1 MRFVL
6 LMALREIRAS
16 WRRLLFFFVCV
27 AIGVGAIV
35 ALRSMIQTVRNG
47 LTRESRSLLAAD
59 VAIGTN
65 RPWTPEVRGDLEQR
79 LGAAPILA
87 RQETVDVV
95 TMVRPPDGKGEAVA
109 RMVELRGVEAG
120 FPFYGT
126 VRLQDGQP
134 FSHALLANR
143 GALVRPELLTQ
154 LGIVVGDEL
163 LVGGKPFTIR
173 GVIAQEPGRRVG
185 AFSFG
190 SRVMVDLA
198 DLKTTGLLA
207 FGSRANYQIL
217 LKMNEAGVQPLVE
230 ELRRA
235 FRSRFVGVRSFRS
248 TEDQIGDD
256 LQRAENYLSLVG
268 FVILVLGGIGVWS
281 VTRVF
286 VRQKIRSVAI
296 LKCLGATTRQVLA
309 AYVLQVVFLG
319 LTGSLIGVALAAAGL
334 AAVPERIGASFG
346 TTEYHL
352 TASAVWQG
360 VSVGLLVSLLFS
372 LVPLLEVRSVKPLL
386 LLRGGTTGALPGPAG
401 YPGWWTMAGM
411 RARLA
416 QVDWTQALA
425 AVVVAAALVGVAG
438 WQAASLRV
446 GLIVC
451 AGFAGVALLL
461 HLVSSGIVYAVRPV
475 ARTTYFPLRHAVLN
489 LGRPGNQTRVILLAV
504 GIGSFFVI
512 GIRSLQTNLLQQF
525 SLELSSGGADM
536 FLIEILPNQVTRVRA
551 FLDARKAPAA
561 GPPQLIP
568 VLRARVTSVRGS
580 AANLESI
587 EEVRRQGIGREYTIT
602 YRDHLQPNEKVVDG
616 AFWSPSAASGQAGQA
631 ARAGQPAVPQE
642 QAAEP
647 QDAQPAEVSVEKG
660 LSDRAR
666 IRLGDTI
673 RFDVAGRVLEARVTS
688 LREVQ
693 WEDARSG
700 GFMFVFRPGP
710 LATAPQTWVGI
721 LKAPEEPSDRGR
733 FQRDLVAQF
742 PNVSVIDLRE
752 VLATVKTAVDNVTLA
767 ISIVGGI
774 ALVSGVLI
782 LAGAV
787 AMTKFQRVYE
797 AAILRT
803 LGASTRMLSAMLALE
818 YGGLGLLAGV
828 VGGAG
833 AMVLTWGVSR
843 YVLDIPWRPAP
854 GLAAAGALI
863 TMALVGMVGV
873 TSSYDVLR
881 KKPLGALRAE

>member
-1 MRFVL
+1 MTFVL

-47 LTRESRSLLAAD
+47 LTRESRALIAAD

-65 RPWTPEVRGDLEQR
+65 RPWTPEVRADLEKR
-79 LGAAPILA
+79 IAAAPVTA
-87 RQETVDVV
+87 RQETIDVA
-95 TMVRPPDGKGEAVA
+95 TMVRPADGTGAPVA
-109 RMVELRGVEAG
+109 RMVELRGVEPG

-126 VRLQDGQP
+126 VLLQDGQE
-134 FSHALLANR
+134 FSHALLVNH

-154 LGIVVGDEL
+154 LGLAVGDPL

-173 GVIAQEPGRRVG
+173 GVISQEPGRRVG

-190 SRVMVDLA
+190 SRVLVDLD
-198 DLKTTGLLA
+198 DLRGTGLVS

-217 LKMNEAGVQPLVE
+217 LKMNESGVQSFVE
-230 ELRRA
+230 DVRRD

-256 LQRAENYLSLVG
+256 LGRAENYLSLVG

-319 LTGSLIGVALAAAGL
+319 LMGSALGVALARAGL
-334 AAVPERIGASFG
+334 AAIPAGIGAALG
-346 TTEYHL
+346 ATRYTL

-372 LVPLLEVRSVKPLL
+372 LVPLLEVRRVKPLL
-386 LLRGGTTGALPGPAG
+386 LLRGGTTAGLAGPAG
-401 YPGWWTMAGM
+401 YPGWWTIAGL
-411 RARLA
+411 RVRLA
-416 QVDWTQALA
+416 HVDWTQAAA
-425 AVVVAAALVGVAG
+425 AVVVGAALVAVAG
-438 WQAASLRV
+438 WQAASLRI

-461 HLVSSGIVYAVRPV
+461 HIASSAIVYAVRPV
-475 ARTTYFPLRHAVLN
+475 ARTRYFPLRHAVLN
-489 LGRPGNQTRVILLAV
+489 LARPGNQTRVILLAV

-512 GIRSLQTNLLQQF
+512 GVRSLQTNLLQQF

-536 FLIEILPNQVTRVRA
+536 FLIEILPNQVAPVRV

-568 VLRARVTSVRGS
+568 VMRARVTGVHGS
-580 AANLESI
+580 ATNLESV
-587 EEVRRQGIGREYTIT
+587 EDVRRQGIGREYTIT
-602 YRDHLQPNEKVVDG
+602 YRDHIQPNEKVVDG
-616 AFWSPSAASGQAGQA
+616 TFWT
-631 ARAGQPAVPQE
+631 GQPALPE
-642 QAAEP
+642 NAP
-647 QDAQPAEVSVEKG
+647 LAEVSVEKG

-666 IRLGDTI
+666 IRVGDTI
-673 RFDVAGRVLEARVTS
+673 RFDVVGRILEARVTS
-688 LREVQ
+688 IREVQ

-710 LATAPQTWVGI
+710 LAKAPQTWIGI
-721 LKAPEEPSDRGR
+721 LKAPEDPSARGL

-767 ISIVGGI
+767 ISIVGGF
-774 ALVSGVLI
+774 ALLSGVLI

-803 LGASTRMLSAMLALE
+803 LGASTQMLGTMLALE
-818 YGGLGLLAGV
+818 YGGLGLLAGA
-828 VGGAG
+828 VGAAG
-833 AMVLTWGVSR
+833 AIALTWAVSR
-843 YVLDIPWRPAP
+843 HVLDIPWRPAP
-854 GLAAAGALI
+854 GLAAAGAVI
-863 TMALVGMVGV
+863 TMALVGIVGV

-881 KKPLGALRAE
+881 KKPLGTLRAE